1 MLPFDETSEPSLTES
16 DYYQAAESHEIIWL
30 GPLPSSAKEPTAWR
44 CRRGH
49 KWQASYTNTA
59 KSTPGCP
66 ECTIEK
72 RRNTDENYRQVGL
85 RHNLLFIGPLPESTR
100 AKTWWGCPFGHHFP
114 KRLKSI
120 LSGDG
125 CPTCTW
131 LANNHNTEPHTLRLC
146 DGRVLTLGTFV
157 EAKYEKQYWDA
168 AGCSADCCKDHLLV
182 KL

>member
-1 MLPFDETSEPSLTES
+1 MPSFDETPEPSLTEF
-16 DYYQAAESHEIIWL
+16 DYHQAAKSHEIIWL
-30 GPLPSSAKEPTAWR
+30 GPLPASSKEPTTWR

-49 KWQASYTNTA
+49 EWQASYVNTA
-59 KSTPGCP
+59 NSKPGCP
-66 ECTIEK
+66 KCAIEK
-72 RRNTDENYRQVGL
+72 WRNTDENYRQVGL
-85 RHNLLFIGPLPESTR
+85 LYNLLFIGPLPESTR

-125 CPTCTW
+125 CPTCAW

-146 DGRVLTLGTFV
+146 DGQVFTLGTFV
-157 EAKYEKQYWDA
+157 EAKHEKQYWDA
-168 AGCSADCCKDHLLV
+168 VGCSPDCCKDHPLA